1 MRRTSFIDPIRG
13 AAVWALLFFIAGC
26 PAGFPHADADPPDD
40 DAAPASDGSDPRPD
54 PDDLADGAAMVAL
67 VRQYADL
74 GWFMGATLVVRR
86 GVVLTDR
93 AYGFANA
100 EWDVPSSAATKFR
113 IGSISKQFT
122 AAAVLLLEEQGKL
135 SVDDPVGKYLTDI
148 PAAWTPITL
157 HQLLTHSSG
166 IPDIVLFPEFPSL
179 RPLPTTLEM
188 TYARLRDKPLDF
200 VPGAKFQ
207 YSNSGYIVLA
217 LIIQRLTGQPFESVL
232 QERVFARAGL
242 RDTGCDANRMLL
254 AGRASGYVALT
265 PIPATPPGTPPP
277 LPTTSAAIRNADFT
291 DMSVPLGAGSLFTT
305 TGDLLRWE
313 QALFGGAV
321 LTPASLAKMTTAYP
335 GNYGYGLFIGQYD
348 GVRQIGHGGS
358 INGFLSSLTTFPDPD
373 VVVVVLSNLTTGPY
387 VNAVAMGLADIAI
400 HKGRRTGDGDAAAR
414 D

>member
-1 MRRTSFIDPIRG
+1 MRRTSFSNATTG
-13 AAVWALLFFIAGC
+13 TGVWALALFIAACPGC
-26 PAGFPHADADPPDD
+26 PALPGQADAGLPDAD
-40 DAAPASDGSDPRPD
+40 TAPNSPD
-54 PDDLADGAAMVAL
+54 PDDLSDGAEMVAL

-74 GWFMGATLVVRR
+74 GWFMGATLVARR

-100 EWDVPSSAATKFR
+100 EWDVPSTTATKFR
-113 IGSISKQFT
+113 IGSMSKQFT
-122 AAAVLLLEEQGKL
+122 AVALLLLEEQGKL
-135 SVDDPVGKYLTDI
+135 SVDDPLSKYLPDI
-148 PAAWTPITL
+148 PAAWAPITL

-188 TYARLRDKPLDF
+188 TFARLKDKPLDF
-200 VPGAKFQ
+200 APGAKFQ

-217 LIIQRLTGQPFESVL
+217 LVIQRLTGQPYESVL
-232 QERVFARAGL
+232 QERVLDRVGL
-242 RDTGCDANRMLL
+242 RDTGNDANRMLL
-254 AGRASGYVALT
+254 RQRASGYVALT
-265 PIPATPPGTPPP
+265 PIPQTPPGTPPP
-277 LPTTSAAIRNADFT
+277 VPTTSASIRNADFV
-291 DMSVPLGAGSLFTT
+291 DMSVPVGAGALFTT

-313 QALFGGAV
+313 QALFGGAI
-321 LTPASLAKMTTAYP
+321 LTSTSVTKMTTAYP

-348 GVRQIGHGGS
+348 GLRQIGHGGS
-358 INGFLSSLTTFPDPD
+358 INGFLSSMTYFPDLD

-400 HKGRRTGDGDAAAR
+400 HKGRRPGDAGPDAAR